1 LCVISMTYGSFRMET
16 GDILLKKWCFGIGRA
31 KPRTMM
37 EQNSSG
43 EANTYIT
50 YPKYRTIAVQ
60 VESAE
65 QKGKM
70 WHVKGKQFAT
80 LTGKPKA
87 VELVVEQKGE
97 KYPLFVVAGQK
108 RPFHFIP
115 ASQAGDLTTDEGM
128 PPVGS
133 LISLNKK
140 HALVVGIERNQL
152 TVFVNGQYD
161 TVAVK
166 PGSIKWTADKLLTS
180 LAKKS

>member
-1 LCVISMTYGSFRMET
+1 MET

-152 TVFVNGQYD
+152 TVFVNGRYD